1 MAATITAVVAK
12 KSKGMNISDMAKAA
26 MKNWVL
32 TLLVFLCTLSGIF
45 VFMEVLADARGMVMG
60 L

>member
-1 MAATITAVVAK
+1 MTAAK
-12 KSKGMNISDMAKAA
+12 KSRGRYLSDLVKAA

-45 VFMEVLADARGMVMG
+45 IFMEVLADVRGRVMG
-60 L
+60 Q